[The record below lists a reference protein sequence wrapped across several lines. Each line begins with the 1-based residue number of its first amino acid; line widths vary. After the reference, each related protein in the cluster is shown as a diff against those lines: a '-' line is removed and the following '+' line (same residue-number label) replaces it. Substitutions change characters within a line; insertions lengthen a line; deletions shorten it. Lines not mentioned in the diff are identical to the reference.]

1 MVKVEQLNFMS
12 GALNIVSRALNFMS
26 GALNFTS
33 GAFPFVSEPL
43 ICKHRVLL
51 MVSQ

>member
-1 MVKVEQLNFMS
+1 MVKVERLKFMS
-12 GALNIVSRALNFMS
+12 GALNIVSGALNFM
-26 GALNFTS
+26 S

-51 MVSQ
+51 MVSQW

>member
-1 MVKVEQLNFMS
+1 MATVEPLKFMS
-12 GALNIVSRALNFMS
+12 GALNFMS

-43 ICKHRVLL
+43 ICKCIVLL

>member
-1 MVKVEQLNFMS
+1 MVKVEPLK
-12 GALNIVSRALNFMS
+12 FMS

-33 GAFPFVSEPL
+33 GAFPFVSGAFPFVSEPL
-43 ICKHRVLL
+43 ICKHRALL